1 MPFRSI
7 VLVIA
12 TFVVLSALLVLFFQ
26 VRSVQ
31 EIEIPPEALA
41 EARTQ
46 YERSKSGRPGR
57 DVPGEPGPAAAPP
70 RRPPSA
76 PDVDTAAPSGG
87 DERSVNRRPAIRRS
101 VSDVRPAG
109 GDPVMPPSSSAEQDR
124 VRSAYDENDYETAL
138 SLGQNYLN
146 QFPGDPYVLRV
157 VGVSA
162 CAVGQEDVARKYHAV
177 MTATDQSIVAR
188 RCSRYG
194 ITLQP

>member
-26 VRSVQ
+26 VRSAQ

-41 EARTQ
+41 QARTE
-46 YERSKSGRPGR
+46 YERSQSGRPAG
-57 DVPGEPGPAAAPP
+57 DLPGERSAAAPP
-70 RRPPSA
+70 RPRPSA
-76 PDVDTAAPSGG
+76 PDVAPVEPTG
-87 DERSVNRRPAIRRS
+87 DERPVNRRPAVRRS

-109 GDPVMPPSSSAEQDR
+109 GGPAMPPSSSAEQDR
-124 VRSAYDENDYETAL
+124 VRSAYDENDFEAAL
-138 SLGQNYLN
+138 SLGQSYLN

-194 ITLQP
+194 IQLQP